1 MNIEKILEDI
11 LSGTDFEVY
20 GITENNVELEIT
32 LTGDNLNDLDTQEIV
47 KLNIFS

>member
-32 LTGDNLNDLDTQEIV
+32 APMSR
-47 KLNIFS
+47 FSTS

>member
-32 LTGDNLNDLDTQEIV
+32 GPMSR
-47 KLNIFS
+47 FSTS